1 MRHNIAVEK
10 LSFCEEIPGKM
21 QYLALHK
28 TTGWNAKGMFSQ
40 EQLYE
45 GICNSW
51 YQLAVYDEQQLIGF
65 GRIISDGVYQ
75 TFICDVMIH
84 PSYQGKGVG
93 TKLMHALVK
102 HCEQQGIR
110 WVQLFCAQGKQPF
123 YEKLGFKTRDA
134 EAPGMTLFFTDQ
146 NN

>member
-1 MRHNIAVEK
+1 MRHSIVYEK
-10 LSFCEEIPGKM
+10 LTFCEETPEKK

-28 TTGWNAKGMFSQ
+28 TTGWNAKNLFSQ

-51 YQLAVYDEQQLIGF
+51 YQISVYNEQQLIGF

-84 PSYQGKGVG
+84 PDYQ
-93 TKLMHALVK
+93 
-102 HCEQQGIR
+102 
-110 WVQLFCAQGKQPF
+110 QLFCAQGKQPF
-123 YEKLGFKTRDA
+123 YEKLGFTVRDR
-134 EAPGMTLFFTDQ
+134 EAPGMTYF
-146 NN
+146 

>member
-1 MRHNIAVEK
+1 MRQSIVYEK
-10 LSFCEEIPGKM
+10 LTFCEETPGKK

-28 TTGWNAKGMFSQ
+28 TTGWNAKNLFSQ

-51 YQLAVYDEQQLIGF
+51 YQISVYNEQQLIGF

-84 PSYQGKGVG
+84 PDYQGKGVG
-93 TKLMHALVK
+93 KNLIQALVK
-102 HCEQQGIR
+102 YCEQKGIR

-123 YEKLGFKTRDA
+123 YKKLGFTVRDR
-134 EAPGMTLFFTDQ
+134 EAPGMTLFL
-146 NN
+146 NK